1 MGLLEVVGVASI
13 LPFMQLMAEPNAI
26 EKSSWL
32 SSVYEYFQFE
42 SPRQMLIYSG
52 IGIIILIG
60 VTNIFTVFT
69 TWLQY
74 KFSWEIAHHLGVRLL
89 RTYIYKP
96 YDFYLDN
103 NSSKIK
109 AYIISEVGSLTGGV
123 IIPIIEIFSRLFM
136 SIIILS
142 MLVFVDP
149 KVAMVMFGGLGG
161 AYLIIYLSQKNY
173 LKRIGTHRINM
184 NLLRYQSL
192 QELLQGIK
200 TIMVYNKREFFY
212 DRYHYASREFSDIQP
227 KYNLLLSIPRSLL
240 EFLAFGSILGV
251 TIYLYT
257 DSGNIQSAIP
267 RLSLYAVAGYRLLP
281 AMQKIFTALAKLRHN
296 FPIVNKLYTDLK
308 KSHIDYKMKEPVRAL
323 PFQEAVVLDN
333 VSFKYENA
341 TRPVIDHLTIEIKK
355 GETVAFIGSTGSGKT
370 TLVDLFVGLLY
381 PGKGKIIV
389 DNTALTASNI
399 TQWQKQLAYV
409 PQEVFLFDDSV
420 ASNITLGVAQ
430 EAIDYTQLEKATRL
444 SDIYDFIKED
454 LPEGFDTKIGEK
466 GVRLSGGQRQR
477 LGLARALY
485 QSPAVLV
492 LDEATSALDSITEK
506 SIIES
511 LKKLP
516 QDLTTIII
524 AHRLSTVKHADC
536 IYILDEGKIIAKGTY
551 DSLVDSNKSFQT
563 MVKLS

>member
-389 DNTALTASNI
+389 DNTALTAANI

>member
-1 MGLLEVVGVASI
+1 VVGVASI

-74 KFSWEIAHHLGVRLL
+74 KFSWGIAHHLGVRLL

>member
-389 DNTALTASNI
+389 DNAALTASNI

>member
-1 MGLLEVVGVASI
+1 MVGVASI